1 MYNFAEV
8 SKAVGLSYEVA
19 NRIRTEMFL
28 LNQSMLT
35 DDFEATVRCHKK
47 VRESYREF
55 SAKMDEMDRII
66 SQYSR

>member
-35 DDFEATVRCHKK
+35 DDFEATVRCHKR
-47 VRESYREF
+47 VREAYREF

-66 SQYSR
+66 SQYNR